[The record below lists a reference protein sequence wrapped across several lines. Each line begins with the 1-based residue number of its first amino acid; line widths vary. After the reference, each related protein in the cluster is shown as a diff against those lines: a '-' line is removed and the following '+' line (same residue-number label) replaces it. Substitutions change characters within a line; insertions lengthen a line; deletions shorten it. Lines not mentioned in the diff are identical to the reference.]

1 MPSVGERGLGRVC
14 GGAVSHGARRGYET
28 LVEKYNPP
36 TRRSRSGWMRRVELH
51 EASFVKKKLSD
62 LYVNNRLE
70 GWAPLT
76 ISGISGLAR
85 GEKDGV

>member
-1 MPSVGERGLGRVC
+1 
-14 GGAVSHGARRGYET
+14 
-28 LVEKYNPP
+28 
-36 TRRSRSGWMRRVELH
+36 MRRVELH